1 MPENSFS
8 EYKSLT
14 DEELIS
20 RFQNEDNKAFDE
32 IVKRYKDKIVNFIF
46 RFCGNR
52 ELAEDV
58 SQETFIKL
66 FKNKHSYK
74 PIAKFTTWLH
84 TIAINEAKTMRR
96 SDRKHDTFS
105 ISNLFEE
112 GTMDMELTSPDNKPD
127 SLVNTKIEVNIIQK
141 AIDGLDEK
149 YREAVIL
156 RDIQDLEYEEIAEVL
171 GIPLGTVRSRINR
184 GRESLKITLGKLIK
198 KNKI

>member
-1 MPENSFS
+1 MPEKSFN

-14 DEELIS
+14 DEDLI
-20 RFQNEDNKAFDE
+20 RKFQENDSKAFDE

-84 TIAINEAKTMRR
+84 TIAINEARTMRR

-105 ISNLFEE
+105 ISNLYEE
-112 GTMDMELTSPDNKPD
+112 GTVDMELASTDYKPD
-127 SLVNTKIEVNIIQK
+127 TIVNTEIEVKLIQK
-141 AIDGLDEK
+141 AINELDEK

-156 RDIQDLEYEEIAEVL
+156 RDIQDLDYEEIAKVL
-171 GIPLGTVRSRINR
+171 DIPLGTVRSRINR
-184 GRESLKITLGKLIK
+184 GRESLKITLGKLIR